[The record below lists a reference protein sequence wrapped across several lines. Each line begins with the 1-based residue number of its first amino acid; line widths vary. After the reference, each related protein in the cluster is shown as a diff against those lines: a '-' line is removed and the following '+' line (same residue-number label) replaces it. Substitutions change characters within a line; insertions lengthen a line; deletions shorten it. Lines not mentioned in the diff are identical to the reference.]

1 MSSVDSVEC
10 SSNCLGG
17 NCDAIAIIP
26 LHLNQLKPKHPLWWL
41 FACKKLRNGY
51 IFSVQLSRQHSYF
64 SCSGAAKPVPVL
76 VHSCDV
82 LTSELSPTLLY

>member
-1 MSSVDSVEC
+1 MSSVDTVEC

-26 LHLNQLKPKHPLWWL
+26 LHLNQLKPKHPLRWL

-51 IFSVQLSRQHSYF
+51 IL
-64 SCSGAAKPVPVL
+64 
-76 VHSCDV
+76 
-82 LTSELSPTLLY
+82 LSPTVKATQLLLLLRCRQTCPSACAFL